1 MTKVKE
7 TDKLKEGL
15 RIIAEEKHRLADIQ
29 MLLDAGLTVDRK
41 DIKWLL
47 EKAHEALQDKQHE
60 IF

>member
-7 TDKLKEGL
+7 TLRLQAGL
-15 RIIAEEKHRLADIQ
+15 CQLEAEKHRCAEIQ
-29 MLLDAGLTVDRK
+29 GLLDNGLTVDRK

-47 EKAHEALQDKQHE
+47 DKVHEGLQDKQHE